1 MTTMLTRKYTNLTGA
16 QKAALLVL
24 TVGDVQGGKIFALL
38 HEDEIREISR
48 AMVQIGPVPAEMI
61 ENLVGEFSASVDAS
75 SGVTGSIETTQR
87 VLAQN
92 LSADRVAQIMEE
104 IAGPPGR
111 TMWDRLGNVDESV
124 LAAFLKNEYPQTI
137 AVVLSKLKP
146 ERAAKVLSELPSP
159 LAIEVVM
166 RLLKMET
173 VQKDVLEGVERTLQ
187 SEFMANLNR
196 SSKRD
201 PHELM
206 AGIFNNLDRKTE
218 IGFLEAL
225 EKRDQDAAERIRSL
239 MFTFEDLVKISS
251 QGIQLLLRSVQK
263 DRIALALKGAPP
275 SVMDAF
281 FNNLSDRAGKM
292 LREDMERLGPV
303 KMRDVDESRAEM
315 VRMAKELASQGRI
328 EIKSGSE
335 EEVVY

>member
-1 MTTMLTRKYTNLTGA
+1 MSTMATRKYTNLSGA
-16 QKAALLVL
+16 QKAALLIL
-24 TVGDVQGGKIFALL
+24 TVGDVQGGKIFAQL

-61 ENLVGEFSASVDAS
+61 EHLVGEFTASVAAS
-75 SGVTGSIETTQR
+75 SGVIGSIETTQR

-92 LSADRVAQIMEE
+92 LPADRVAQIMEE

-111 TMWDRLGNVDESV
+111 TMWDRLGNVDEST

-137 AVVLSKLKP
+137 AVVLSKIKP
-146 ERAAKVLSELPSP
+146 ERAAKVLSKLPSA

-166 RLLKMET
+166 RLLKMEA
-173 VQKDVLEGVERTLQ
+173 VQKDVLDGVERTLQ
-187 SEFMANLNR
+187 SEFMANLARTN
-196 SSKRD
+196 KRD

-206 AGIFNNLDRKTE
+206 AGIFNNLDRRTE
-218 IGFLEAL
+218 MSFLEAL
-225 EKRDQDAAERIRSL
+225 EKRDRDAAERIRSL

-275 SVMDAF
+275 AVTDAF
-281 FNNLSDRAGKM
+281 STTCPIGRG
-292 LREDMERLGPV
+292 RCCERTWN
-303 KMRDVDESRAEM
+303 
-315 VRMAKELASQGRI
+315 
-328 EIKSGSE
+328 GSAR
-335 EEVVY
+335 

>member
-1 MTTMLTRKYTNLTGA
+1 MATMANRKYTNLSGA

-61 ENLVGEFSASVDAS
+61 ETLVGEFTASVDAS

-92 LSADRVAQIMEE
+92 LPANRVAQIMEE

-137 AVVLSKLKP
+137 AVVLSKIKP
-146 ERAAKVLSELPSP
+146 ERAAKVLSELPSA

-187 SEFMANLNR
+187 SEFMANLTRTN
-196 SSKRD
+196 KRD

-218 IGFLEAL
+218 IGFP
-225 EKRDQDAAERIRSL
+225 RGIGAARPGGRRAHSIADVHLRRPGEDFVPGDPAAAAQCAKGPHRFGAEGCTAFGDGCVLQQPVRSGRARCCERTWNGS
-239 MFTFEDLVKISS
+239 
-251 QGIQLLLRSVQK
+251 
-263 DRIALALKGAPP
+263 AP
-275 SVMDAF
+275 
-281 FNNLSDRAGKM
+281 
-292 LREDMERLGPV
+292 
-303 KMRDVDESRAEM
+303 
-315 VRMAKELASQGRI
+315 
-328 EIKSGSE
+328 
-335 EEVVY
+335 